1 MIENELSAADEQ
13 KLENNLVWIFGNV
26 RSGTTWLG
34 IELLKYQ
41 NNVIWNEPYIGL
53 HLAKRG
59 RHLDRE
65 DYFFSNKY
73 KKEWMPFVR
82 KLILN
87 RAYAQSKSVNSL
99 VITKDPSGI
108 GGVNTIMECLPNS
121 KLILLLRDG
130 RDVVDSLLD
139 SHQKDSWNDALL
151 PFSSDQDKLQH
162 IIKYS
167 NGWVDSTN
175 LAIETMENRPSNLS
189 LMVKYE
195 DLLRDTFNELKRIYD
210 FLKIDI
216 IEDDLKNIIE
226 KYDFNNIPERKK
238 GSGKFRRSA
247 SPGKWKENLS
257 EEEQKITQNIMKETL
272 LKCNYEV

>member
-1 MIENELSAADEQ
+1 MIENELSAEEEQ

-34 IELLKYQ
+34 TELLKYG

-53 HLAKRG
+53 HLAKMR
-59 RHLDRE
+59 RQLERE

-87 RAYAQSKSVNSL
+87 RAYVQLKSVNNL
-99 VITKDPSGI
+99 VITKDPNGI
-108 GGVNTIMECLPNS
+108 GGVNTVMECLPNS

-139 SHQKDSWNDALL
+139 SHKEGSWNDALL
-151 PFSSDQDKLQH
+151 PFSSDQDKIQH
-162 IIKYS
+162 IKKYS
-167 NGWVDSTN
+167 NGWVDSMN
-175 LAIETMENRPSNLS
+175 LAMETMENCPSNLS

-195 DLLRDTFNELKRIYD
+195 DLLKDTFNELKRIYD
-210 FLKIDI
+210 FLKINI
-216 IEDDLKNIIE
+216 TEDDLKNIIE
-226 KYDFNNIPERKK
+226 KYDFKNIPESKK

-257 EEEQKITQNIMKETL
+257 EEEQKIAQNLMKETL
-272 LKCNYEV
+272 LKCKYEV